1 MSYNDFFIYWYIDF
15 NQNVAEFAWYHKKY
29 FHKNMTNVLN

>member
-1 MSYNDFFIYWYIDF
+1 MSYMGFFLLVCRAI